1 MVGEYSLDDLR
12 TAFLVIIVL
21 GGLVGLLLYE
31 FTAPVDTAQ
40 SQLPETGKLTDRQ
53 SYLIYLPETL
63 ESDKRYPLVFAL
75 SPGADAASMISVWKT
90 AATKHI
96 WIIIASKEFHNG
108 VAFDAS
114 LRQLEAEL
122 NDVESKYPID
132 TTRVIFT
139 GFSGGGM
146 GSHAFAKFYPSRVQA
161 VVINTGMMEQTFMTD
176 DYPEWKT
183 AVFLASPTDF
193 RYNEMKR
200 DRSFLER
207 HHWKTNWIE
216 FDGGHSLAPASV
228 YEQAADWLDENQW

>member
-1 MVGEYSLDDLR
+1 MKENFWNRKS
-12 TAFLVIIVL
+12 TAFLIIIVL

-63 ESDKRYPLVFAL
+63 EADKRYPLVFAL

-96 WIIIASKEFHNG
+96 WIIAASKEFHNG

-122 NDVESKYPID
+122 NDVESNYPID

-146 GSHAFAKFYPSRVQA
+146 GSHAFSKFYPSRVQA

-183 AVFLASPTDF
+183 AIFLASPTDF

-228 YEQAADWLDENQW
+228 YEQAADWLDVNQW